1 MAEALSLSLLFG
13 MLLCG
18 LLLHAVSQ
26 PRVRV
31 QGSGKK
37 PNFII
42 ILADDIGWGDLDVN
56 QPEERSN
63 NTPYLN
69 LMAEQGLRC
78 RIYQFPKSLVCGFG

>member
-1 MAEALSLSLLFG
+1 MAEAVSQLLRFG

-18 LLLHAVSQ
+18 LLFHAVPQ
-26 PRVRV
+26 HGARV
-31 QGSGKK
+31 GNYSKK

-56 QPEERSN
+56 QPGEKVN

-69 LMAEQGLRC
+69 LMAEQGLR
-78 RIYQFPKSLVCGFG
+78 